1 MSTNNFAFEN
11 RCVVVEEDDYVFGN
25 IPEHGEYV
33 KGSNRNYA
41 SYYLDEYRNRFNM
54 LDIVITSAY
63 YSGGCIDYTDD
74 DSYLDTLSFYSGN
87 IDDALQ
93 EIMSDFKSF
102 NVDRKKVEPLV
113 EGIVNANLNDFK
125 AYDQLR
131 VYLFSLEKPEADK
144 ILDQIKAE
152 YGYTEVWKIGNF
164 CNGVALYEELKH
176 QAI

>member
-11 RCVVVEEDDYVFGN
+11 RCVVVEDDDYVFGN

-33 KGSNRNYA
+33 KSSNRNYA
-41 SYYLDEYRNRFNM
+41 SYYLDEHRNRFYM

-63 YSGGCIDYTDD
+63 YSGGCIDYIEDN
-74 DSYLDTLSFYSGN
+74 SYLDTLSFYSGN
-87 IDDALQ
+87 AIDIVQ
-93 EIMSDFKSF
+93 EIMSDFKAF
-102 NVDRKKVEPLV
+102 NVDRKKVEPLAQ
-113 EGIVNANLNDFK
+113 GIVNDNLNDYT

-152 YGYTEVWKIGNF
+152 YGYTEVCKIGNF
-164 CNGVALYEELKH
+164 CNGEVLYEELKP
-176 QAI
+176 QSI